1 MARKIGKT
9 MLVASAVTA
18 SLAIGL
24 PLAGLGWMKTSRLRG
39 EYIELGYGLFIVP
52 AGDFN
57 KLLHERHPEAQFIS
71 VAGCVVSA
79 DLQEYV
85 QGYNGYA
92 ARAAMLHFGHD
103 VFGKALHDTAKAYE
117 TKQNLN
123 SVQ

>member
-1 MARKIGKT
+1 
-9 MLVASAVTA
+9 
-18 SLAIGL
+18 
-24 PLAGLGWMKTSRLRG
+24 MKTSRLRG
-39 EYIELGYGLFIVP
+39 EYQAYRDVRYGKYIELGYGLFIVP